1 MRYLS
6 LLSLA
11 LATVLGARNLSAQ
24 NPAPSADQTMLSPG
38 DSVRIVVW
46 RKPEFSGDFVIA
58 PDGSVSHPL
67 FRDVKIAGV
76 PLATAEAN
84 LRRYLSQYDQNPQFV
99 MEPLLL
105 VAVSGEVPQPLVF
118 ASQPETS
125 IAEAIARAGGTT
137 QFGNRSHVRVIRNE
151 PSGNQRVFYAN
162 LQDPADHLAQAP
174 VHSGDQIV
182 VDRKKSFFKDILLPA
197 IGIIGSV
204 ASVGLLIDRI
214 SRNP

>member
-11 LATVLGARNLSAQ
+11 LATVLGARTLSAQ
-24 NPAPSADQTMLSPG
+24 TPAPSADQTMLSPG

-58 PDGSVSHPL
+58 PDGSVTHPL

-105 VAVSGEVPQPLVF
+105 VSVSGEVPRPLVF
-118 ASQPETS
+118 AAQPESS

-137 QFGNRSHVRVIRNE
+137 QFGNRSHIRVIRNE
-151 PSGNQRVFYAN
+151 PSGNQRVFYAS
-162 LQDPADHLAQAP
+162 LQDPEDRFSRSP

-182 VDRKKSFFKDILLPA
+182 IDRKRSFFKDIFLPA
-197 IGIIGSV
+197 LGVIGSV

-214 SRNP
+214 NNR

>member
-11 LATVLGARNLSAQ
+11 LATLLGVRNLSAQ
-24 NPAPSADQTMLSPG
+24 TTAPSADQVMLSPG

-58 PDGSVSHPL
+58 PDGSVTHPL
-67 FRDVKIAGV
+67 FRDVKISGV

-84 LRRYLSQYDQNPQFV
+84 VRRYLTQYDQNPQFV
-99 MEPLLL
+99 MEPLLR
-105 VAVSGEVPQPLVF
+105 VSVSGEVPRPLVF
-118 ASQPETS
+118 AAQPQSS
-125 IAEAIARAGGTT
+125 IADAVGRAGGTT
-137 QFGNRSHVRVIRNE
+137 QFGNRSHIRVIRNE
-151 PSGNQRVFYAN
+151 PSGNQRIFYAN
-162 LQDPADHLAQAP
+162 LQDPADHLSQSP

-182 VDRKKSFFKDILLPA
+182 VDRKKSFFKDIFLPA
-197 IGIIGSV
+197 LGVIGSV

-214 SRNP
+214 NRKP

>member
-105 VAVSGEVPQPLVF
+105 VAVSGEVPRPLVF

-137 QFGNRSHVRVIRNE
+137 
-151 PSGNQRVFYAN
+151 
-162 LQDPADHLAQAP
+162 
-174 VHSGDQIV
+174 
-182 VDRKKSFFKDILLPA
+182 
-197 IGIIGSV
+197 
-204 ASVGLLIDRI
+204 
-214 SRNP
+214 